1 MLRFYWWD
9 ISTSFFPPTL
19 KSQKIILKNLK
30 NLNFG
35 TVFLSQTN
43 LRLLK
48 HSFRGDAAQNLRE
61 RLPNFTVVKNGKVHK
76 WQIFAFVTTMGYTK
90 ASGNPNA
97 LFSPQWEHFQIFLK
111 LLVKNKSTQEEVY
124 ANFFNWPSRT
134 SLNGILI
141 CFSGQSTQ
149 KFGQARVILPLEIK
163 PTELSHIHY
172 YQSFTNVNAYIN

>member
-1 MLRFYWWD
+1 MLSFYWWD

-35 TVFLSQTN
+35 TVFISQTN

-48 HSFRGDAAQNLRE
+48 YSFRGDAAQNLRE

-76 WQIFAFVTTMGYTK
+76 WQIFALVTTMGYTK

-97 LFSPQWEHFQIFLK
+97 LFSPQWEHFQIFFNYWLRTSLHK
-111 LLVKNKSTQEEVY
+111 KEVY

-141 CFSGQSTQ
+141 YFSGQSTQ
-149 KFGQARVILPLEIK
+149 KFGQARLVLPLEIK
-163 PTELSHIHY
+163 STELSHIHY
-172 YQSFTNVNAYIN
+172 YQSLLTLTHI